1 MKVTTTVIR
10 ILLGGLMVFASIAYF
25 FNLGNPEQPV
35 GKMAVFMEGLVA
47 SQYLLPLVKG
57 IELIAGLA
65 LLTGIFPLITPLILL
80 PISLNIALVHL
91 FLDPKNLAIA
101 FFAFGANLYLI
112 LQQWSH
118 YQSLLKVR

>member
-1 MKVTTTVIR
+1 MKVTTRVIR

-65 LLTGIFPLITPLILL
+65 LLTGIFPRITPLILL

>member
-1 MKVTTTVIR
+1 MKLTTQVIR

-25 FNLGNPEQPV
+25 FNLGNPEPPV
-35 GKMAVFMEGLVA
+35 GKMALFMNGLMA

-65 LLTGIFPLITPLILL
+65 LLSGFFPRITPLVLL

-101 FFAFGANLYLI
+101 FFVFGTNLYLI
-112 LQQWSH
+112 IQHWSN
-118 YQSLLKVR
+118 YQSLLKIR

>member
-25 FNLGNPEQPV
+25 FNLGNPEQPT
-35 GKMAVFMEGLVA
+35 GKMAVFMEGLMA

-65 LLTGIFPLITPLILL
+65 LLTGIFPRIIPLILL

-101 FFAFGANLYLI
+101 FFTFGANLYLI

>member
-65 LLTGIFPLITPLILL
+65 LLTGIFPRITPLILL

>member
-1 MKVTTTVIR
+1 MKLTTQVIR
-10 ILLGGLMVFASIAYF
+10 ILLGGLMVFASIACF
-25 FNLGNPEQPV
+25 FNLGNPEPPV
-35 GKMAVFMEGLVA
+35 GKMALFMNGLMA

-65 LLTGIFPLITPLILL
+65 LLSGFFPRITPLVLL

-101 FFAFGANLYLI
+101 FFVFGTNLYLI
-112 LQQWSH
+112 IQHWSN
-118 YQSLLKVR
+118 YQSLLKIR

>member
-25 FNLGNPEQPV
+25 FNLGNQEPPM

-65 LLTGIFPLITPLILL
+65 LLTGIFPRITPLILL

>member
-10 ILLGGLMVFASIAYF
+10 FLLGGLMVFASIAYF

-65 LLTGIFPLITPLILL
+65 LLTGIFPRITPLILL

>member
-57 IELIAGLA
+57 IELIGGLA
-65 LLTGIFPLITPLILL
+65 LLTGVFPRITPLILL

>member
-1 MKVTTTVIR
+1 MKVTTMVIR

-65 LLTGIFPLITPLILL
+65 LLTGIFPRITPLILL

>member
-1 MKVTTTVIR
+1 MKLTTQVIR

-65 LLTGIFPLITPLILL
+65 LLSGFFPRITPLVLL

-91 FLDPKNLAIA
+91 FLDPKNLAIV
-101 FFAFGANLYLI
+101 FFVFGTNLYLI
-112 LQQWSH
+112 IQHWSN
-118 YQSLLKVR
+118 YQSLLKIR